1 LCEKKVKQ
9 RKSCSK
15 MESTGLVRSGLRFA
29 LLFSVLNNA
38 VPGRSQESENGD
50 QGTKFVTRLFPFS
63 ISVMMMPATIIH
75 AMPLQRRSLSATTL
89 IRTKATARIAPTE
102 PEQAETE

>member
-1 LCEKKVKQ
+1 
-9 RKSCSK
+9 
-15 MESTGLVRSGLRFA
+15 MESTGLVRSGQVRSGLRFA

-50 QGTKFVTRLFPFS
+50 QGTKFVTRLFPLQHQRYDDAGNDN
-63 ISVMMMPATIIH
+63 PRHATPE
-75 AMPLQRRSLSATTL
+75 AQFSATTL